1 MMNYKL
7 EEQTTHATHVQ
18 HIFVKFAPITISK
31 GQEKTKDNL
40 QVVKYCK
47 KYIYIS
53 ASVR

>member
-7 EEQTTHATHVQ
+7 EEQTTHTTHVQ

-31 GQEKTKDNL
+31 GQEKTKDNM

-47 KYIYIS
+47 KKLS